1 MLKDFPKKQG
11 ISRVSTPSTFI
22 QDKKP
27 PRCYQHR
34 SGCEYHRGKTHNDT
48 RQGYCIT
55 CPCESL
61 PIFMKGQVFTMR
73 APNGF
78 GTVARLSGNRRRP
91 FIIKKVTGWNDKGHP
106 IYEIIGYAATREEG
120 LIILSE
126 YNRDPWDVDRAK
138 ITLQQLFDL
147 WKEKKAPK
155 LGASNRASMT
165 SAYKYCAPL
174 GNKPYKQIRSY
185 QMQETIDT
193 CGKSYSTQAAIKNL
207 WGHLDRFALEM
218 DIINRCFSDLLTS
231 DPVPPTQKQ
240 PFTDDEVNT
249 VWKHQ
254 NEPWVDSVLVF
265 LYSGWRISELLSMKK
280 SDVDLQVGTMK
291 GGTKTKAGKDRVVP
305 IHSKIRP
312 LVERRMNEL
321 GSYLFS
327 YNGKQCSQSQYR
339 LFWADFM
346 KAWGMDHTPHECRH
360 TFRTRLDRAGANQKC
375 CDLLMGHVSKDT
387 GNRVYNHKT
396 LDELKAAVE
405 LVE

>member
-1 MLKDFPKKQG
+1 
-11 ISRVSTPSTFI
+11 
-22 QDKKP
+22 
-27 PRCYQHR
+27 
-34 SGCEYHRGKTHNDT
+34 
-48 RQGYCIT
+48 
-55 CPCESL
+55 
-61 PIFMKGQVFTMR
+61 MR

-120 LIILSE
+120 LMILSE

-207 WGHLDRFALEM
+207 WSHLDRFALEM

-254 NEPWVDSVLVF
+254 NELWVDSVLVF

-280 SDVDLQVGTMK
+280 SDVDLQAGTMK

-312 LVERRMNEL
+312 LVERRMNEP

-346 KAWGMDHTPHECRH
+346 KAWGMNHTPHECRH
-360 TFRTRLDRAGANQKC
+360 TFRTRLDRPGPTKNAVIFSWAMCPKTQE
-375 CDLLMGHVSKDT
+375 T
-387 GNRVYNHKT
+387 GSIIIRLWTN
-396 LDELKAAVE
+396 
-405 LVE
+405 